1 MSEVS
6 AKNKT
11 IARAALEAFG
21 AEPNVS
27 GGAKPN
33 VSRYWDE
40 KNESFVDIL
49 VCQNRPSNAVQSV
62 STIGLSDHPLFEG
75 GVEYRDGD
83 GYLVRPEIVG
93 ACYKEVKEFPNILS
107 TAAFCVINSK
117 WFCAPGAIFPDVV
130 KMYLPRIRT
139 KHLMFYPPFLWEE
152 RLMTIQFDKLKVAWL
167 MAVPI
172 SESEYRFAVDNT
184 WHELGDL
191 FAEQE
196 IDVFDLNRKSVV

>member
-1 MSEVS
+1 VS
-6 AKNKT
+6 DKNKT

-21 AEPNVS
+21 
-27 GGAKPN
+27 GKPKPE

-49 VCQNRPSNAVQSV
+49 VCQDRPDKGVHSV

-75 GVEYRDGD
+75 GREYRDGE

-93 ACYKEVKEFPNILS
+93 ACYKEVKEFPNILA
-107 TAAFCVINSK
+107 TAAFYVINSK
-117 WFCAPGAIFPDVV
+117 WFCAPGAIFPNMV
-130 KMYLPRIRT
+130 KMYLPRVRT
-139 KHLMFYPPFLWEE
+139 KHLMFYPPVLWEE
-152 RLMTIQFDKLKVAWL
+152 SLKTIQFDELKVAWL

-172 SESEYRFAVDNT
+172 SESEYRFAIDNT
-184 WHELGDL
+184 LHELEGL
-191 FAEQE
+191 LAEHE